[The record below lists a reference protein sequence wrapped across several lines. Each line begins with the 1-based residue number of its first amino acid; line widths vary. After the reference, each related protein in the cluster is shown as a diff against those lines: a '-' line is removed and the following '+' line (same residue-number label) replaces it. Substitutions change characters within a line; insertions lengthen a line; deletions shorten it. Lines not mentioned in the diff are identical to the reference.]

1 MHKAL
6 LSITIF
12 LLCISAFTPVQSVA
26 VEKDT
31 ATVLVLNSYHM
42 GYLWG
47 ESVLQG
53 IRDELEQADLPMK
66 VHYEFMD
73 TKQYSP
79 TKIFPLLYEL
89 YSTKYK
95 NTKFDAI
102 IASDNNAL
110 DFLVR
115 YRDQLFPNAPVVFCG
130 VTRFSPKLLQ
140 GKSKFTGVAEEV
152 DFKETIE
159 LALTLFPRTRN
170 IALVSGGVTTSSKN
184 NLEQAK
190 ELAPL
195 FADRV
200 SFIELTKLNPV
211 PLQERLAAL
220 PSNTVI
226 LYLSYYRT
234 PDGTVLSVQEST
246 SLIATVSNLPVFSPW
261 LYTLGN
267 GVLGG
272 KMLSGIQ
279 QGETAAQLALDILKG
294 VPVVDLPVI
303 RRPQNEFIF
312 DYRQLKK
319 FKIPQEVLPNR
330 SEILFEPQTLFY
342 KYKTLILIAIA
353 CFVWLSLTILVLLRM
368 LREKNETTK
377 LLKREEERLESLLE
391 LNGQEKSSS
400 DELIL
405 FSVDK
410 VRKLLNAN
418 TAVYL
423 TITSNKKVDRYC
435 ISSELNTSWH
445 SLSNELAIEDL
456 ISPWEELIQQKSTS
470 RLRAENAKTPV
481 VWPLG
486 MNKFKNS
493 IALPIWER
501 EQLRALIV
509 LGDDI
514 VTFSKSDE
522 RQLTLMMQGVTNFIQ
537 KRRAK
542 EREAQLAS
550 ELRQSQK
557 MEALGTVAGGIAHD
571 FNNIIGAISSCCELA
586 LDDVSKD
593 NPAHE
598 DIKQAL
604 KAAYRGKQI
613 IGQIRRFSSRSEV
626 ATEMISLPNLAEEC
640 IQLLQTLLPS
650 TIEIKFSSKT
660 PHGGMLLADAGE
672 LHQVIMNLCL
682 NADHAMFGMQGVLT
696 IAVEEV
702 DVTADSFDLPRGL
715 SPGRFLRLSVSDTG
729 TGIDNEFLPRIF
741 DPFFTTKKEKGGT
754 GLGLSTVHGI
764 SKKYGGAVTV
774 ESEPDKGTTFR
785 VFLPE
790 VVTDYCAWAPEP
802 VQSTTQGS
810 EHILIVDD
818 DKEML
823 YSVHKFL
830 ERQGYTVTMFQSSAD
845 ALECIQKN
853 PTDFD
858 LLLADQIMPE
868 LTGLEL
874 ASAISDIAPALRV
887 IIYSGFEGSN
897 AELFMRQSA
906 EIGISAFLAKPFRN
920 ADLGNI
926 IRNVLDSQQDSV
938 AWL

>member
-1 MHKAL
+1 MRKL
-6 LSITIF
+6 LPFIIIF
-12 LLCISAFTPVQSVA
+12 FLCISTLTPAPSIAAKKQA
-26 VEKDT
+26 

-47 ESVLQG
+47 EAVLQG
-53 IRDELEQADLPMK
+53 IRDELEQAQIPMK

-79 TKIFPLLYEL
+79 AEIFPILYKL

-115 YRDQLFPNAPVVFCG
+115 YRDQLFPGAPVAFCG

-140 GKSKFTGVAEEV
+140 GKSGFTGVAEEV
-152 DFKETIE
+152 DIKETIK
-159 LALTLFPRTRN
+159 LALALFPRTKN

-190 ELAPL
+190 EFVPL

-200 SFIELTKLNPV
+200 SFIELTKLNPTE
-211 PLQERLAAL
+211 LQEKLAAL
-220 PSNTVI
+220 PAHTAI

-234 PDGTVLSVQEST
+234 PDGTVLSVPEST
-246 SLIATVSNLPVFSPW
+246 SLVATASGLPVFSPW
-261 LYTLGN
+261 RYTLGN

-272 KMLSGIQ
+272 KMLSGVQ
-279 QGETAAQLALDILKG
+279 QGEHAAQLALDILKG
-294 VPVVDLPVI
+294 VPVADLPVI
-303 RRPQNEFIF
+303 RRQQNEFVF

-319 FKIPQEVLPNR
+319 FKISQDILPKT

-342 KYKTLILIAIA
+342 KYKTLIFIAIA
-353 CFVWLSLTILVLLRM
+353 CFIWLSLTILVLLRM
-368 LREKNETTK
+368 LREKNETTN

-391 LNGQEKSSS
+391 LNEQEKSSS

-435 ISSELNTSWH
+435 ISRELNSSWH
-445 SLSNELAIEDL
+445 PLPEPLRIEDL
-456 ISPWEELIQQKSTS
+456 VSPWEELIHQKKTS
-470 RLRAENAKTPV
+470 RLRAENARTPV

-493 IALPIWER
+493 IALPIWEG

-509 LGDDI
+509 LGDDA

-522 RQLTLMMQGVTNFIQ
+522 RQLTLMMQGVTNLIQ
-537 KRRAK
+537 KRRAR
-542 EREAQLAS
+542 EREAQLAA
-550 ELRQSQK
+550 ELRHSQK

-586 LDDVSKD
+586 LDDVPKD

-598 DIKQAL
+598 DLKQAL

-613 IGQIRRFSSRSEV
+613 IGQIRRFSKQTEV
-626 ATEMISLPNLAEEC
+626 TTEMISLPTLAEEC

-650 TIEIKFSSKT
+650 TIEIKFSSETKY
-660 PHGGMLLADAGE
+660 GGMLLADAGE

-696 IAVEEV
+696 VTIEEIEV
-702 DVTADSFDLPRGL
+702 SADAYDLPHGL
-715 SPGRFLRLSVSDTG
+715 TPGRYLCLSVSDTG
-729 TGIDNEFLPRIF
+729 TGIDKEFLPRIF

-754 GLGLSTVHGI
+754 GLGLSTVHSI
-764 SKKYGGAVTV
+764 SKKYGGTVTV
-774 ESEPDKGTTFR
+774 ESEPNKGTTFR
-785 VFLPE
+785 VYLPE
-790 VVTDYCAWAPEP
+790 IVADSCTWSPEP
-802 VQSTTQGS
+802 EQSSTQGT
-810 EHILIVDD
+810 EHILVVDD

-830 ERQGYTVTMFQSSAD
+830 MRQGYTVTALDSSAE
-845 ALECIQKN
+845 ALKRIQEN
-853 PTDFD
+853 PTEYN

-874 ASAISDIAPALRV
+874 ASAISSVAPNLRV

-906 EIGISAFLAKPFRN
+906 EIGIAAFLAKPFRN
-920 ADLGNI
+920 SDLGNI
-926 IRNVLDSQQDSV
+926 VRNVLDSQQDSA

>member
-1 MHKAL
+1 MRNL
-6 LSITIF
+6 LLFIIIF
-12 LLCISAFTPVQSVA
+12 VSYASTLTPTVA
-26 VEKDT
+26 T
-31 ATVLVLNSYHM
+31 AASTHTPTVLVLNSYHM

-53 IRDELEQADLPMK
+53 IRDGLEQASTPIK

-73 TKQYSP
+73 TKRYSP
-79 TKIFPLLYEL
+79 TEIFPILHTL

-95 NTKFDAI
+95 NTKFDVI

-115 YRDQLFPNAPVVFCG
+115 YRNQLFPGVPVTFCG
-130 VTRFSPKLLQ
+130 VTRFSQKLLQ
-140 GKSKFTGVAEEV
+140 GQSGFTGIAEEV
-152 DFKETIE
+152 DIKETIE
-159 LALTLFPRTRN
+159 LALTLFPKTKN

-195 FADRV
+195 FADKV
-200 SFIELTKLNPV
+200 SFIELTKLNPEE
-211 PLQERLAAL
+211 LQEKLAAL
-220 PSNTVI
+220 PANTAI

-234 PDGTVLSVQEST
+234 PDGTVLSVPEST
-246 SLIATVSNLPVFSPW
+246 SLVATASGLPVFSPW
-261 LYTLGN
+261 RYTLGN

-272 KMLSGIQ
+272 KMLSGFQ
-279 QGETAAQLALDILKG
+279 QGEHAAQLTLDILKG
-294 VPVVDLPVI
+294 IPVADLPVI
-303 RRPQNEFIF
+303 RSPQNEFVF

-319 FKIPQEVLPNR
+319 FHIQQAMLPKTA
-330 SEILFEPQTLFY
+330 EILFEPQTLFY
-342 KYKTLILIAIA
+342 KYKTLILVAIA
-353 CFVWLSLTILVLLRM
+353 CFVWLSITILILLRM
-368 LREKNETTK
+368 LRENNKTTN

-423 TITSNKKVDRYC
+423 TITSGKEVDRYC
-435 ISSELNTSWH
+435 ISREEDASWH
-445 SLSNELAIEDL
+445 TLQKRLRIKDL
-456 ISPWEELIQQKSTS
+456 VSPWEELLQQKKTA
-470 RLRAENAKTPV
+470 RLRAENAQTPV

-509 LGDDI
+509 LGDDT

-522 RQLTLMMQGVTNFIQ
+522 RQLTLMMQGVSNLIQ
-537 KRRAK
+537 KRRAS
-542 EREAQLAS
+542 EREAQLAA
-550 ELRQSQK
+550 ELRHSQK

-586 LDDVSKD
+586 LDDVPKD

-598 DIKQAL
+598 DLKQAL

-613 IGQIRRFSSRSEV
+613 IGQIRRFSNRSEA
-626 ATEMISLPNLAEEC
+626 ATELVSLPALAEEC

-660 PHGGMLLADAGE
+660 KHGGMLLADTGE

-682 NADHAMFGMQGVLT
+682 NADHAMFGEQGTLT
-696 IAVEEV
+696 ISIEEV
-702 DVTADSFDLPRGL
+702 KITIDSYDLPHEL
-715 SPGRFLRLSVSDTG
+715 TPGRYLCMSVSDTG
-729 TGIDNEFLPRIF
+729 IGIDEALLPRIF

-764 SKKYGGAVTV
+764 SKKYGGTVTV
-774 ESEPDKGTTFR
+774 ESKKNEGTTFR
-785 VFLPE
+785 VYLPE
-790 VVTDYCAWAPEP
+790 VVADSCVWSPEP
-802 VQSTTQGS
+802 EQSSTQGT
-810 EHILIVDD
+810 EHILVVDD

-830 ERQGYTVTMFQSSAD
+830 MRQGYTVTMLQSSAE
-845 ALECIQKN
+845 ALKQIKEN
-853 PTDFD
+853 PTEYD

-874 ASAISDIAPALRV
+874 ATAISAIAPALRV

-897 AELFMRQSA
+897 VELFMRQSA
-906 EIGISAFLAKPFRN
+906 EIGIAAFLAKPFRN
-920 ADLGNI
+920 SDLGNLV
-926 IRNVLDSQQDSV
+926 RKVLDSQQDNV